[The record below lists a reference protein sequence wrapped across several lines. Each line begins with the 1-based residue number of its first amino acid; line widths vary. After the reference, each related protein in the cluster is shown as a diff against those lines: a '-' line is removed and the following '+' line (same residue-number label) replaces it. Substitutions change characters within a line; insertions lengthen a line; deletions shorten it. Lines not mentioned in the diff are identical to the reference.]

1 MNSKKEKEVE
11 HLIEGAL
18 KHEESI
24 QHDQNEEPITFAK
37 KIDDEK
43 QE

>member
-1 MNSKKEKEVE
+1 MNSKKEKEIE

-37 KIDDEK
+37 KTDDEK